1 VESNLCLLDKSNS
14 LESIIEDFKLLNGQI
29 PVNFDYNTLDA
40 YASGR
45 KAGHLGSS
53 LFFQLGA
60 LPITNDKV
68 SLLLGPITARSCVI
82 PNRPADPSQGQ
93 Y

>member
-1 VESNLCLLDKSNS
+1 VESNLCFLDKSSS
-14 LESIIEDFKLLNGQI
+14 LESIIEDFKLLNGQV

-53 LFFQLGA
+53 LFFSAWGLSD
-60 LPITNDKV
+60 NE
-68 SLLLGPITARSCVI
+68 
-82 PNRPADPSQGQ
+82 
-93 Y
+93 

>member
-1 VESNLCLLDKSNS
+1 VESNLCLLDKSGS
-14 LESIIEDFKLLNGQI
+14 LESVIEDFKLFNCQVPI
-29 PVNFDYNTLDA
+29 NFDYNTLDA

-53 LFFQLGA
+53 LCQLEA
-60 LPITNDKV
+60 LPMTNDKV
-68 SLLLGPITARSCVI
+68 SLLLGSITARSGVI
-82 PNRPADPSQGQ
+82 PNRPADLSQGQ

>member
-1 VESNLCLLDKSNS
+1 VESNLCLLDKSGS
-14 LESIIEDFKLLNGQI
+14 LESVIEDFKLLNGQV

-53 LFFQLGA
+53 LCQLDA
-60 LPITNDKV
+60 LSITNDKV
-68 SLLLGPITARSCVI
+68 SLLLGSITARSCVI